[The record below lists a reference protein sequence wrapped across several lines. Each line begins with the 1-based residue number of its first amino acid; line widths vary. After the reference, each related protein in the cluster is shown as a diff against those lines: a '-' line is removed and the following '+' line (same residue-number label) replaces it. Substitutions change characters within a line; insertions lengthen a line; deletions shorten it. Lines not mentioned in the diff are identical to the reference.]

1 MKSKIIN
8 CLITFSNVEVTFTLE
23 EWRAYNNNEI
33 TSLEVILGHSCNV
46 DVIKYKK
53 YMTFAVTMAVSFVL
67 MTLEANASTFKG
79 IETIDNLGA
88 TFVGI
93 IQQAGYWICFAKGL
107 VDIIKELLKGGDK
120 ADSIGRILF
129 KYVLAFASFYLL
141 PFLFNIIKENFS

>member
-8 CLITFSNVEVTFTLE
+8 CLITFSNVEMTFTAE
-23 EWRAYNNNEI
+23 EWRAYKNNEI
-33 TSLEVILGHSCNV
+33 NSLDVLLGHNCNI
-46 DVIKYKK
+46 DILRYKR
-53 YMTFAVTMAVSFVL
+53 YVTCGVTMAISFIL
-67 MTLEANASTFKG
+67 MTLEANATTFNG
-79 IETIDNLGA
+79 LETIDNLGA

-107 VDIIKELLKGGDK
+107 VDVIKELLKGGDK